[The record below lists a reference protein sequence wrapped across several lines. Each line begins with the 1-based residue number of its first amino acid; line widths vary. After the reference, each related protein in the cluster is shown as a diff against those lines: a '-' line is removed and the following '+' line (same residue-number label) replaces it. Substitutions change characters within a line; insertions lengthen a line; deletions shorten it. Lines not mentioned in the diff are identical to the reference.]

1 MESDKEEETDNRRIE
16 RKQTNQPK
24 QPNTPIKATVNWE
37 KPQPTKEEPESETER
52 NSTTS
57 DERPKR
63 NRTAPNYYGN
73 PVMICGVEN
82 ANEAGER
89 EVITISSDEI

>member
-1 MESDKEEETDNRRIE
+1 M
-16 RKQTNQPK
+16 
-24 QPNTPIKATVNWE
+24 NWE
-37 KPQPTKEEPESETER
+37 KQNPAKEKPESEIER
-52 NSTTS
+52 NSITS

-63 NRTAPNYYGN
+63 NRTAPEYYGN

-82 ANEAGER
+82 ANVAGQR